1 MDAAARVSARLA
13 MKGWFIPAPAPCPR
27 TRRYLGFGGVSRRAE
42 TSLPGAVSNRR
53 CFGWGIAHDQLLNS
67 LHALHR
73 VVNLIVRR
81 DRESLDQDFS
91 RRGGKG
97 PTLPKAG
104 RMGDP
109 KRQTW
114 TPTNQ
119 TDWRRV
125 NLIRSYAGLEAE
137 NGKGVCGF
145 EPCGLRRVD
154 YVQGISGADHL
165 RFFEP
170 GGVAEI
176 LSRRDQLSD
185 WAHRHDREYGDVYRY
200 AVSPV

>member
-1 MDAAARVSARLA
+1 MTAARASARLA
-13 MKGWFIPAPAPCPR
+13 MKGWFIPAPAPWPR

-53 CFGWGIAHDQLLNS
+53 CFGLGIA
-67 LHALHR
+67 
-73 VVNLIVRR
+73 
-81 DRESLDQDFS
+81 QDFS

-109 KRQTW
+109 KRQRRA
-114 TPTNQ
+114 PTNQ
-119 TDWRRV
+119 TAWRRV